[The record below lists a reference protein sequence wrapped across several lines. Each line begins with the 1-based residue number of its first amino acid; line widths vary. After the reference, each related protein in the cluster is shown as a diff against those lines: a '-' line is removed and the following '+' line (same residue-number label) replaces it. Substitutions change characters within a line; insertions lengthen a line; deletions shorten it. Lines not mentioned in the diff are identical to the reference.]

1 MGERK
6 VLNKYFGP
14 DFDPEKIPR
23 KKRLKNDQFVVRM
36 MLPMSIRCKECG
48 EYMYK
53 GKKFNSRRE
62 NVEGEDYLGIKI
74 IRFYMNCTNCR
85 AEFCIKTDPKNED
98 YIAEAGAHRNY
109 EPWRDR
115 EAAVEAAHAQRAE
128 EDGTDAMKRLEN
140 RIKDSKHEMDALDA
154 LDELRTMN
162 ARNNA
167 ASIDELIAQK
177 REPEGEP
184 EARGDAHAAALPQ
197 LDDDDEAIVQSIFG
211 QKRMRRMDDSDD
223 DSSLA
228 PAAPASSAPPADGA
242 KAALAAVGTG
252 ACASGPPAPASQPP
266 PQPPLAR
273 SRPVGG
279 VGTRPTFRV
288 KPKAPATAAAPT
300 SAGGPPQSGAPPLLD
315 VRPEATRASSGS
327 AHADAAAGSRLTA
340 SGSLALLGLSAYG
353 GSSSDGGSHSR

>member
-1 MGERK
+1 M
-6 VLNKYFGP
+6 LNKYFGP

-36 MLPMSIRCKECG
+36 MLPMSIRCKACG

-115 EAAVEAAHAQRAE
+115 ENAVEAAHAQRAE
-128 EDGTDAMKRLEN
+128 EDETDAMKRLEN
-140 RIKDSKHEMDALDA
+140 RTKDSKMEMDALDA

-167 ASIDELIAQK
+167 ASIDELIARK
-177 REPEGEP
+177 REEQAMEQAKEEAGEP
-184 EARGDAHAAALPQ
+184 SELAAGALPP
-197 LDDDDEAIVQSIFG
+197 LDEDDEAAVQSIFG
-211 QKRMRRMDDSDD
+211 QNGKRIRRVSDSDEGD
-223 DSSLA
+223 TQAHALPVPSSRAPPAMAVPPPLPQLA
-228 PAAPASSAPPADGA
+228 TAPRVGAGLAIRPAVRVVPKPPAAPVGAVAQGTPAVT
-242 KAALAAVGTG
+242 AV
-252 ACASGPPAPASQPP
+252 
-266 PQPPLAR
+266 
-273 SRPVGG
+273 
-279 VGTRPTFRV
+279 
-288 KPKAPATAAAPT
+288 AAPFPGT
-300 SAGGPPQSGAPPLLD
+300 AP
-315 VRPEATRASSGS
+315 VQA
-327 AHADAAAGSRLTA
+327 
-340 SGSLALLGLSAYG
+340 ALLGLGEY
-353 GSSSDGGSHSR
+353 GSSSGSEAGE

>member
-36 MLPMSIRCKECG
+36 MLPMSIRCKACG

-98 YIAEAGAHRNY
+98 YVAEAGAHRNY

-115 EAAVEAAHAQRAE
+115 EAAVEAAHTQRAE
-128 EDGTDAMKRLEN
+128 EDDADAMKRLEN
-140 RIKDSKHEMDALDA
+140 RTKDSKMEMDALDA

-162 ARNNA
+162 SRNNA
-167 ASIDELIAQK
+167 ANIDEIIARK
-177 REPEGEP
+177 REQQAEVERAREDGGQGPPERAGGAP
-184 EARGDAHAAALPQ
+184 AGL
-197 LDDDDEAIVQSIFG
+197 DEADEAAVQRAFG
-211 QKRMRRMDDSDD
+211 QSGKRIRRMDDSDED
-223 DSSLA
+223 DGGGALLGRATEPPAAS
-228 PAAPASSAPPADGA
+228 AAPAP
-242 KAALAAVGTG
+242 
-252 ACASGPPAPASQPP
+252 QPP
-266 PQPPLAR
+266 PQPARAGAGLAV
-273 SRPVGG
+273 RPAI
-279 VGTRPTFRV
+279 RV
-288 KPKAPATAAAPT
+288 TPKAAATAAAAPPGAQPPPGQA
-300 SAGGPPQSGAPPLLD
+300 AGAAAAASGPAAPAAGAGPSGA
-315 VRPEATRASSGS
+315 
-327 AHADAAAGSRLTA
+327 
-340 SGSLALLGLSAYG
+340 ALLRLGDY
-353 GSSSDGGSHSR
+353 GSSSDSASQ